1 MDATLKAIRTLE
13 EAKQELKKVGAHPH
27 SIRIM
32 APKALFYT
40 IKINAVPSSIAN
52 ILKQEMLSLGGDAA
66 LSKQAV
72 FGRGKTSLLLM
83 GTQKQYQLLIKKL
96 KKQPFKLPLLADKLH
111 ALLFQ
116 KPAPIKIGTHTF
128 QWGKRTYLMGV
139 LNLTPDS
146 FSDGGIYLT
155 PEKAIARARQMVSEG
170 ADLIDIGAESSRP
183 GAEPVSAR
191 EEWKRIAPAL
201 PELLKLKVPISIDT
215 YKPEVAE
222 KCLNAGAH
230 MINDITG
237 LKSKKMARVVARYK
251 CPIVLMHMP
260 GSPRTMQENPEYKD
274 VCGEIISF
282 LRRRI
287 EFAQKHGIDRKKMII
302 DPGIGFGK
310 TLRHNLEILRNLS
323 EFKSLGRPIL
333 IGTSRKSFIGKLLN
347 LPVTERLE
355 GTLASI
361 AIAIQNE
368 ADIVR
373 VHDVKECKRAAC
385 VADAVTRNVF

>member
-1 MDATLKAIRTLE
+1 MEATLKAIRTLE
-13 EAKQELKKVGAHPH
+13 EAKQELKKIGAHPY
-27 SIRIM
+27 SIPIM

-96 KKQPFKLPLLADKLH
+96 KKQPFNLPALAAKLQT
-111 ALLFQ
+111 LLFQ
-116 KPAPIKIGTHTF
+116 KPAPIKIGPRTF
-128 QWGKRTYLMGV
+128 TFGKKTYHMGV

-146 FSDGGIYLT
+146 FSDGGQFID

-183 GAEPVSAR
+183 GAEPVSAK
-191 EEWKRIAPAL
+191 EEWKRIAPVL

-215 YKPEVAE
+215 YKPGVAE

-230 MINDITG
+230 MINDITA
-237 LKSKKMARVVARYK
+237 LRSKKMAKVVAKYK

-260 GSPRTMQENPEYKD
+260 GSPRTMQENPEYED
-274 VCGEIISF
+274 ICGEIISF
-282 LRRRI
+282 LRGRI
-287 EFAQKHGIDRKKMII
+287 EFAKKNGIDERKII
-302 DPGIGFGK
+302 LDPGIGFGK
-310 TLRHNLEILRNLS
+310 TVAHNLEILRNLS

-333 IGTSRKSFIGKLLN
+333 IGTSRKSFIGKILN
-347 LPVTERLE
+347 LPVNERLE

-361 AIAIQNE
+361 SIAIQNG

-373 VHDVKECKRAAC
+373 VHDVKECSRASV
-385 VADAVTRNVF
+385 VADAISRNG